1 MGVGF
6 IVADK
11 LVRPPSISGVTVSN
25 VDNVIEALRGL
36 DVSEVAEKLGDVR
49 VANVY
54 LLGRALLKTRLGA
67 IISFDFDSV
76 ARVLRGLA
84 NPELNLGSRTRVQG
98 WGFEG

>member
-1 MGVGF
+1 MGVGS

-49 VANVY
+49 VANV
-54 LLGRALLKTRLGA
+54 
-67 IISFDFDSV
+67 
-76 ARVLRGLA
+76 
-84 NPELNLGSRTRVQG
+84 
-98 WGFEG
+98 